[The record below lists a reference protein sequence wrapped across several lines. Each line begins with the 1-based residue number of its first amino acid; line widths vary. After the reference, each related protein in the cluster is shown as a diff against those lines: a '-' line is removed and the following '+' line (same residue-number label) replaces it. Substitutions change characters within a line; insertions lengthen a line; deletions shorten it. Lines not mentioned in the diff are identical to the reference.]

1 MACPSAAEEQKEA
14 SAALTTAPHPDTEA
28 PGNLLAPE
36 PTVRSG

>member
-1 MACPSAAEEQKEA
+1 MSTNQVGAVCSTVPGV
-14 SAALTTAPHPDTEA
+14 TAPHPDTEA